1 MVSRATLDWVQLLRG
16 VAAVLVVLAHARSSL
31 LDTPAIGLADALLV
45 PGALGV
51 DLFFIISGFI
61 MCYTSTGNDGSG
73 REVLRFIVRRFAR
86 VWPVYAAV
94 TLLSVWVLYN
104 GYLNVPDNRRTLW
117 HTLAM
122 LPAQPQQAPYFGLTS
137 PVAWTLAFE
146 MYFYLVFATCMLF
159 RRWRWLALGA
169 WAGLMALALPAWRDT
184 ALLDVSRDLGFKAG
198 YLNLMTSP
206 FILEFAAGAAIGWLY
221 LQPWARIDHRQL
233 ARHLLGLAVG
243 FALWVIYSNA
253 VYQHGPAGYGWPLLL
268 MVLVLALVS
277 KTIEIR
283 VPPLFMWL
291 GSISYSLYLTHLL
304 SLKLGR
310 DALIA
315 SDLLP
320 LTRTWSFV
328 LASTA
333 LALPLASLSHYL
345 LEQKLA
351 NWVRDRLMRLLYL
364 TPPAASASAAPTVS
378 RRAMR

>member
-1 MVSRATLDWVQLLRG
+1 MTSRSTLDWIQLLRG

-61 MCYTSTGNDGSG
+61 MCYTSAGNDGSG
-73 REVLRFIVRRFAR
+73 REVLRFVVRRFAR

-122 LPAQPQQAPYFGLTS
+122 LPAQPQQAPYFGLTL
-137 PVAWTLAFE
+137 PVAWTLEFE
-146 MYFYLVFATCMLF
+146 MYFYLVFAACLLF
-159 RRWRWLALGA
+159 RRWRWLALGT
-169 WAGLMALALPAWRDT
+169 WVGLMALALPAWRG
-184 ALLDVSRDLGFKAG
+184 APLLDVSRDLGFKAG

-206 FILEFAAGAAIGWLY
+206 FVLEFAAGAAIGWLY
-221 LQPWARIDHRQL
+221 LQPWARIKHRQL

-243 FALWVIYSNA
+243 FALWAIYSNA

-268 MVLVLALVS
+268 MVLALTS

-310 DALIA
+310 DVLIA
-315 SDLLP
+315 ADLLP

-351 NWVRDRLMRLLYL
+351 NWVRDTLMRLLRL
-364 TPPAASASAAPTVS
+364 TPPAASASAAQPVI
-378 RRAMR
+378 RRAIR